1 MYHPAIQNMHQTNFI
16 VREPLLDAKQRVIGY
31 ELCWQQHGGAEVGA
45 AELEALVGFVA
56 EHLVDEERGWLLR
69 DKLLFLDAVPAML
82 STDALHALPPER
94 TVLSIGVRELANT
107 DTRAAVQ
114 ALRAGGVG
122 ISLRGANLD
131 LLGRNLSSVASCAEV
146 RFTGADVATQARTY
160 AAVKQSALRMV
171 GRPVATWA
179 DFDAC
184 AALGLDAF
192 VGKLH
197 LTPREGGNVKG
208 MNPAQAIILQ
218 LMQMVQNNEDVPKI
232 EAVLKRDPALIY
244 KLLRFINSAGFG
256 AGRQIESLRQAIAML
271 GYAPLY
277 RWLVLLLATASS
289 SGYSPV
295 LMETAVVR
303 ARLCELLGQKF
314 LPRAEGEYLF
324 VAGMFSLLDRLLGLP
339 MKEVLDTIQLPDEV
353 VRALLTRGGV
363 YGPYLA
369 LAEACELNST
379 LVASMAAGLDISPLE
394 VNKAHLSALAW
405 AQNVTT

>member
-1 MYHPAIQNMHQTNFI
+1 MHQTNYI
-16 VREPLLDAKQRVIGY
+16 VREPLLDPKQRVIGY
-31 ELCWQQHGGAEVGA
+31 ELCWQQNGHAFA
-45 AELEALVGFVA
+45 DADLEDLVGFVA
-56 EHLVDEERGWLLR
+56 AHLVDAEQGWLLR

-82 STDALHALPPER
+82 SIDALHALPPER
-94 TVLSIGVRELANT
+94 TVLSVRVRDLANA

-114 ALRAGGVG
+114 GLRAGGVG
-122 ISLRGANLD
+122 ISIRGANPE
-131 LLGRNLSSVASCAEV
+131 LLGRNLAPLASYAEV
-146 RFTGADVATQARTY
+146 KFAGTDVATQARTY
-160 AAVKQSALRMV
+160 AAAKQSTLRLV
-171 GRPVATWA
+171 GRPVSTWQ

-184 AALGLDAF
+184 AALGIDAI

-197 LTPREGGNVKG
+197 LTPRPGNPVKG
-208 MNPAQAIILQ
+208 MNPAQTIILQ
-218 LMQMVQNNEDVPKI
+218 LMQMVQNNDDVPRI
-232 EAVLKRDPALIY
+232 EAVLKRDPALTY

-256 AGRQIESLRQAIAML
+256 AGRDIQSLRQAIAML

-303 ARLCELLGQKF
+303 ARLCELLGQKH
-314 LPRAEGEYLF
+314 LGKGDAEHLF

-339 MKEVLDTIQLPDEV
+339 MQEVLDTIQLPDAV
-353 VRALLTRGGV
+353 VRALVTRDGA

-369 LAEACELNST
+369 LAEACELNSN
-379 LVASMAAGLDISPLE
+379 LVASLAASLELSPAE

-405 AQNVTT
+405 AQNVAA

>member
-1 MYHPAIQNMHQTNFI
+1 MHQTNFI
-16 VREPLLDAKQRVIGY
+16 VREPLLDPKQRVIGY
-31 ELCWQQHGGAEVGA
+31 ELSWQQNGQDVTVQD
-45 AELEALVGFVA
+45 LEALVGFVA
-56 EHLVDEERGWLLR
+56 EHVNDEEDGWRLR
-69 DKLLFLDAVPAML
+69 EKILFLDAVPAML
-82 STDALHALPPER
+82 STDALHALPPEH
-94 TVLSIGVRELANT
+94 TVLTIHARDLASQGTLN
-107 DTRAAVQ
+107 AMQ

-122 ISLRGANLD
+122 ISIRGGDAS
-131 LLGRNLSSVASCAEV
+131 LLARNLARVASYVEVQFSGAGVAAQARAYAAAKQSSV
-146 RFTGADVATQARTY
+146 
-160 AAVKQSALRMV
+160 RMV
-171 GRPVATWA
+171 GRPVTTWP

-197 LTPREGGNVKG
+197 LTPRPGNQVKG
-208 MNPAQAIILQ
+208 MNPTQTIILQ
-218 LMQMVQNNEDVPKI
+218 LMKMVQGNEDIPKL

-256 AGRQIESLRQAIAML
+256 AGREVQSLRQAITLL

-277 RWLVLLLATASS
+277 RWLTLLLATAST

-303 ARLCELLGQKF
+303 GRLAELLGQKF
-314 LPRAEGEYLF
+314 LARGEGENLF

-339 MKEVLDTIQLPDEV
+339 MKEVLDTVLLPDEV

-369 LAEACELNST
+369 LAEACELNSNLVST
-379 LVASMAAGLDISPLE
+379 LAASIGLSPE
-394 VNKAHLSALAW
+394 DVNKAHLSALAW
-405 AQNVTT
+405 AQNVAA

>member
-1 MYHPAIQNMHQTNFI
+1 MHQTNFI
-16 VREPLLDAKQRVIGY
+16 VREPLLDPKQRVIGY
-31 ELCWQQHGGAEVGA
+31 ELCWQQQDGKTVGD
-45 AELEALVGFVA
+45 AELEALIGFVA
-56 EHLVDEERGWLLR
+56 EHLVDQQLGWLMR

-82 STDALHALPPER
+82 SLDALHALPPER
-94 TVLSIGVRELANT
+94 TVLSVRTRDLANP

-114 ALRAGGVG
+114 GLRAGGVG
-122 ISLRGANLD
+122 ISIRGANLD
-131 LLGRNLSSVASCAEV
+131 LLGRNLAPLANYAEV
-146 RFTGADVATQARTY
+146 RFAGVDVATQARSY
-160 AAVKQSALRMV
+160 AAARQSALRLV
-171 GRPVATWA
+171 GRPVSTWQ

-184 AALGLDAF
+184 AALGLDAI

-197 LTPREGGNVKG
+197 LTPRPGNLVKG
-208 MNPAQAIILQ
+208 MNPAQTIILQ
-218 LMQMVQNNEDVPKI
+218 LMQMVQANEDVPKI

-256 AGRQIESLRQAIAML
+256 AGREVQSLRQAIAML

-277 RWLVLLLATASS
+277 RWLVLLLATASA

-303 ARLCELLGQKF
+303 ARLCELLGQKT
-314 LPRAEGEYLF
+314 LPKSEGEYLF

-339 MKEVLDTIQLPDEV
+339 MQEVLDTVQLPEPV
-353 VRALLTRGGV
+353 VRALIERDGV

-369 LAEACELNST
+369 LAEACELNSN
-379 LVASMAAGLDISPLE
+379 LVGSMAASLDISPLE

-405 AQNVTT
+405 AQNVAM

>member
-1 MYHPAIQNMHQTNFI
+1 MQQTNFI
-16 VREPLLDAKQRVIGY
+16 VREPLLDPKQRVIGY
-31 ELCWQQHGGAEVGA
+31 ELSWQQQNGKEVTA
-45 AELEALVGFVA
+45 QDLESLVGFVA
-56 EHLVDEERGWLLR
+56 AHVVDDDGAWLLR
-69 DKLLFLDAVPAML
+69 DKILFVDAVPAML
-82 STDALHALPPER
+82 STDALHSLPPEH
-94 TVLSIGVRELANT
+94 TVLTVKATDLNNRDTLA
-107 DTRAAVQ
+107 AMQ

-122 ISLRGANLD
+122 ISIGGADASLLAKNLAK
-131 LLGRNLSSVASCAEV
+131 VASYAEV
-146 RFTGADVATQARTY
+146 RFTGADVASQARSY
-160 AAVKQSALRMV
+160 AAAKQSAVRMV
-171 GRPVATWA
+171 GRPVATWQ

-197 LTPREGGNVKG
+197 LTPRPGIEVKG
-208 MNPAQAIILQ
+208 MNPAQTIILQ
-218 LMQMVQNNEDVPKI
+218 LMQMVKANEDLPKL

-256 AGRQIESLRQAIAML
+256 ARSEVQSLRQAISLM

-277 RWLVLLLATASS
+277 RWLTLLLATASN

-314 LPRAEGEYLF
+314 LARGEGENLF

-339 MKEVLDTIQLPDEV
+339 MKDVLDTVGLPDEV

-379 LVASMAAGLDISPLE
+379 LVASLAASLGISPE
-394 VNKAHLSALAW
+394 DVNKAHLSALAW
-405 AQNVTT
+405 AQNVAT

>member
-1 MYHPAIQNMHQTNFI
+1 MHQTNFI
-16 VREPLLDAKQRVIGY
+16 VREPLLDPKQRVIGY
-31 ELCWQQHGGAEVGA
+31 ELCWQQQNGREVGA

-56 EHLVDEERGWLLR
+56 EHLVDEDHGWLLR
-69 DKLLFLDAVPAML
+69 EKTLFLDAVPAML

-94 TVLSIGVRELANT
+94 TVLSMSVRELANP

-114 ALRAGGVG
+114 ALRVGGVG

-131 LLGRNLSSVASCAEV
+131 LLGRNLSSVASYAEV

-179 DFDAC
+179 DYDAC

-197 LTPREGGNVKG
+197 LTPRTTGGSTKG

-218 LMQMVQNNEDVPKI
+218 LMQMVQNNEDVPKL

-314 LPRAEGEYLF
+314 LPRVESEYLF

-353 VRALLTRGGV
+353 VRALLTRGGA

-369 LAEACELNST
+369 LAEACELNSN
-379 LVASMAAGLDISPLE
+379 LVASMAAALDISPLD

-405 AQNVTT
+405 AQSVTT